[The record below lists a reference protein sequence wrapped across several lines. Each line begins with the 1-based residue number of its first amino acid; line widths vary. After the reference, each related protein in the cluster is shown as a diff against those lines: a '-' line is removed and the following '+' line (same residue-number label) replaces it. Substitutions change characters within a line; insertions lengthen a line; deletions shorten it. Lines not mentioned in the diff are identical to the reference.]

1 MSVAVVTVI
10 KTPPWLRSSM
20 RRTHT
25 AVFDGLEY
33 VTAECPARS
42 DARDA

>member
-10 KTPPWLRSSM
+10 KTPARLRSSM

-25 AVFDGLEY
+25 AVFDGSEY
-33 VTAECPARS
+33 VTAE
-42 DARDA
+42 